1 MQAVPST
8 PQVLSP
14 PSTPPSSFK
23 TVTQVRIKATGKEK
37 PLTSLTP
44 ASGANINT
52 SSVPPELANSLSS
65 QSLTKRALIRMQ
77 PDKLRYPDASA
88 EFRNGLH
95 RRDFCLGNHAHFAW
109 SQ

>member
-14 PSTPPSSFK
+14 PPIPPSSFK

-52 SSVPPELANSLSS
+52 CSVPPELANSISS

-77 PDKLRYPDASA
+77 PDKLRYRS
-88 EFRNGLH
+88 F
-95 RRDFCLGNHAHFAW
+95 
-109 SQ
+109 S